1 MSGWEWENQSLSLP
15 GDVARALGG
24 VITGPP
30 LSVAVRL
37 CVISRADYSTLPD
50 VELPPLGRGNMTIMV
65 SALNWFRANGRHA
78 WSSLL
83 PLPSA
88 LQCSKD
94 GCERQFL

>member
-15 GDVARALGG
+15 GDVPRALEG

-30 LSVAVRL
+30 LSVALRL
-37 CVISRADYSTLPD
+37 CVISRAGYSTLPD
-50 VELPPLGRGNMTIMV
+50 LELPPLRRGNMTIMV
-65 SALNWFRANGRHA
+65 SALNWFRASGRHA

-83 PLPSA
+83 ALSSA